1 MKLSLY
7 IIFLFCPFLSFAQVK
22 NDSTRYNQLKEIIIQ
37 SWQKRD
43 ITRIGDENPFLSLGK
58 KNEVIQLSGINT
70 NITLK
75 TGRQVFAKIPGVFIY
90 DMDGSGNQV
99 NIASRGLDPHRSWE
113 YNIRQNG
120 IILNSDM
127 YGYPASHYS
136 APMENIERI
145 EIVRGASGI
154 QFGAQFGG
162 MINYVTK
169 QPDSTRPIVFE
180 IINTVASYNT
190 ISSYNSLSGTKG
202 KWSYQT
208 YYYKRHSDGYRN
220 NSTSD
225 AEAYFG
231 QLKYRLSK
239 NNTIKLE
246 IGKSKYLYRLPGP
259 LTDSMFNFNPR
270 SSTRKRNYYSP
281 DIYVPSLS
289 FDFKLGEES
298 YLTIIAS
305 GIFGSRNS
313 VLFDAFANIADTMER
328 TTGLYKNRQVDIDIF
343 NSRNLDF
350 QYTTKFRIGRFENN
364 LKAGVLYTNNNL
376 HRKQLGIGSTGD
388 DYNLDVENKI
398 FRRDLNLKTQ
408 NLAAFITNIMP
419 ISKKL
424 TLIPGI
430 RYENGVS
437 KMEGSISYYDTNKI
451 PKSIKRNF
459 ILAGI
464 NADYK
469 INEENRIYSSF
480 SQGFRPVLFKDI
492 IPSSVLE
499 RVADNLKDARGYNME
514 LGIRGKISSNFQ
526 YDFSVFSLLYKNRMG
541 LISLDDANGNA
552 YLLRSNIGD
561 SRTNGI
567 ELFAQYKFPLAV
579 DLLMGVFTSSSVMN
593 GEYISGEIWNGSKN
607 TSIVG
612 NQIESIPHVISRN
625 GIEFLYKN
633 FTTTILYSYTSKSYS
648 DPLNTV
654 EPTINGSR
662 GLVPEYGL
670 IDINTTFRAKQF
682 YLIKF
687 GINNL
692 LNKSYFTKRPT
703 MYPGP
708 GIWPSDGRNYYISI
722 SLKI

>member
-22 NDSTRYNQLKEIIIQ
+22 NDSIRSNQLKEIIIQ

-120 IILNSDM
+120 IILNSDI

-169 QPDSTRPIVFE
+169 QPDSTRPVIFE

-231 QLKYRLSK
+231 QLKYRFSK
-239 NNTIKLE
+239 NNTVKLE

-259 LTDSMFNFNPR
+259 LTDSMFNANPR
-270 SSTRKRNYYSP
+270 SSTRKRNYFSP

-313 VLFDAFANIADTMER
+313 VLFDAFANIADTMDR
-328 TTGLYKNRQVDIDIF
+328 TTGLYKNRQVDIDVF
-343 NSRNLDF
+343 NSRNLDIKN
-350 QYTTKFRIGRFENN
+350 TTKFRIGRFENN

-408 NLAAFITNIMP
+408 NLAAFITNIIP

-451 PKSIKRNF
+451 PKSFKRNF

-480 SQGFRPVLFKDI
+480 SQSFRPVLFKDI

-514 LGIRGKISSNFQ
+514 LGIRGKVSSNFQ
-526 YDFSVFSLLYKNRMG
+526 YDFSVFSLIYKNRMG

-579 DLLMGVFTSSSVMN
+579 DLLMGVFTSSSLMN

-607 TSIVG
+607 TSIAG
-612 NQIESIPHVISRN
+612 NQIESVPHVISRN

-633 FTTTILYSYTSKSYS
+633 CTTTFLYSYTSKSYS

-654 EPTINGSR
+654 QPTINGSR
-662 GLVPEYGL
+662 GVVPEYGL

-692 LNKSYFTKRPT
+692 MNKSYFTKRPT

-708 GIWPSDGRNYYISI
+708 GIWPSDGRNYYVSISI
-722 SLKI
+722 KI